1 MVQLYNPNI
10 VGKHILVDIKNISSD
25 KLKLVEDIKPFLD
38 KLVEELKLNVVGECS
53 HQFEKFNSPYGAT
66 MVYLLSESHLSVHTF
81 VDEGKITLDLFTCD
95 ISLEDKKLKN
105 IIGDY
110 FGVSFLNIDMYFFTR
125 GLIKTFKYKNIL

>member
-66 MVYLLSESHLSVHTF
+66 MIYLLSESHLSVHTF

-95 ISLEDKKLKN
+95 ISLDDKNLKN

-125 GLIKTFKYKNIL
+125 G

>member
-66 MVYLLSESHLSVHTF
+66 MIYLLSESHLSVHTF

-95 ISLEDKKLKN
+95 VSLEDRNIKK
-105 IIGDY
+105 IICDH
-110 FGVSFLNIDMYFFTR
+110 FSISTFNVDMYYFTR
-125 GLIKTFKYKNIL
+125 G

>member
-66 MVYLLSESHLSVHTF
+66 MIYLLSESHLSVHTF

-125 GLIKTFKYKNIL
+125 G

>member
-25 KLKLVEDIKPFLD
+25 KLKLVEHIKPFLD

-95 ISLEDKKLKN
+95 VSLEDRNVKK
-105 IIGDY
+105 IICDY
-110 FGVSFLNIDMYFFTR
+110 FSISTFNVDMYYFTR
-125 GLIKTFKYKNIL
+125 G

>member
-10 VGKHILVDIKNISSD
+10 VGKHILVDIENISSD
-25 KLKLVEDIKPFLD
+25 KLKLIEDVKPFLD

-66 MVYLLSESHLSVHTF
+66 MIYLLSESHLSAHTF

-95 ISLEDKKLKN
+95 VSLEDRHIKK
-105 IIGDY
+105 IICDY
-110 FGVSFLNIDMYFFTR
+110 LGVSFLNVDMYFFTR
-125 GLIKTFKYKNIL
+125 G

>member
-53 HQFEKFNSPYGAT
+53 HQFEKINSPYGAT

-125 GLIKTFKYKNIL
+125 G